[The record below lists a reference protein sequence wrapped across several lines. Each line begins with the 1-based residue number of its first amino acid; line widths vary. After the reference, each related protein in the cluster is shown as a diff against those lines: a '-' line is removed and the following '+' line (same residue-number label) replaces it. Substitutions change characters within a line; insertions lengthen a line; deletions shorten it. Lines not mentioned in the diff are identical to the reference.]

1 MHEPVPAAHAGQ
13 LPASAVRDDAVP
25 LVIGLDLSLK
35 CTGVAGAG
43 WTDFIRPKKLTGH
56 ARLKFLI
63 DEVTSFIRR
72 ADLVVIEGPSFGGGV
87 KHRHEDLAGLRV
99 MVRHACWR
107 RDIPYAIA
115 PPSCRALYA
124 AGKGNACK
132 GEVRTS
138 VADRY
143 GIELE
148 GVARYDEADAYALL
162 AMGLHHLG
170 HPLADVPEKNASG
183 LEGCQWPASH
193 LPSFTAQEEG
203 EAA

>member
-1 MHEPVPAAHAGQ
+1 
-13 LPASAVRDDAVP
+13 
-25 LVIGLDLSLK
+25 VIGLDLSLT

-43 WTDFIRPKKLTGH
+43 WTDYIRPKKLTGH
-56 ARLKFLI
+56 PRLAYLV
-63 DEVTSFIRR
+63 DEIVTFIRN

-107 RDIPYAIA
+107 RGIPYAIA

-124 AGKGNACK
+124 AGKGSAPK
-132 GEVRTS
+132 GQVRDEI
-138 VADRY
+138 ARRY

-170 HPLADVPEKNASG
+170 FPLAEVPEKNATG
-183 LEGCQWPASH
+183 LTGCQWPA
-193 LPSFTAQEEG
+193 LDLAALREG
-203 EAA
+203 AAA

>member
-1 MHEPVPAAHAGQ
+1 VTT
-13 LPASAVRDDAVP
+13 P
-25 LVIGLDLSLK
+25 LVIGLDLSLT

-43 WTDFIRPKKLTGH
+43 WTDYIRPKKLTGH
-56 ARLKFLI
+56 PRLDFLV
-63 DEVTSFIRR
+63 DQVVTFIRN

-107 RDIPYAIA
+107 RGIPYALV

-124 AGKGNACK
+124 AGKGSASK

-148 GVARYDEADAYALL
+148 GRARYDEADAYALL
-162 AMGLHHLG
+162 AMGLHWLG
-170 HPLADVPEKNASG
+170 ESLAPVPEKNATG
-183 LEGCQWPASH
+183 LTGCQWPTPPVATPDLIEGSTPWLQTPTH
-193 LPSFTAQEEG
+193 L
-203 EAA
+203 